1 MSRRRGLWV
10 IVGWCGLA
18 LGLCAWSIPAS
29 AHHGTSAYEEH
40 SRILQGTVTGFEWS
54 NPHCQIYFD
63 AADDKGNTQH
73 WSCETLSPS
82 RLVRAGWTRKSLKP
96 GDKISITLL
105 PAKNGT
111 PVGYLEELTLAD
123 GTKLTRT
130 EK

>member
-1 MSRRRGLWV
+1 MEQS
-10 IVGWCGLA
+10 A
-18 LGLCAWSIPAS
+18 LPDLFRS
-29 AHHGTSAYEEH
+29 
-40 SRILQGTVTGFEWS
+40 
-54 NPHCQIYFD
+54 
-63 AADDKGNTQH
+63 ADDKGNIQH

-82 RLVRAGWTRKSLKP
+82 RLVRSGWTRKSLKP

>member
-1 MSRRRGLWV
+1 MTGKRQLVVGFLW
-10 IVGWCGLA
+10 CSLA
-18 LGLCAWSIPAS
+18 LGLSTFSAPVF

-40 SRILQGTVTGFEWS
+40 PKTLQGTVTGFEWS
-54 NPHCQIYFD
+54 NPHCQILFD
-63 AADDKGNTQH
+63 AVDDKGNTLH

-82 RLVRAGWTRKSLKP
+82 RLVRAGWTRTSLKT

-111 PVGYLEELTLAD
+111 PVGYLEELVLAD